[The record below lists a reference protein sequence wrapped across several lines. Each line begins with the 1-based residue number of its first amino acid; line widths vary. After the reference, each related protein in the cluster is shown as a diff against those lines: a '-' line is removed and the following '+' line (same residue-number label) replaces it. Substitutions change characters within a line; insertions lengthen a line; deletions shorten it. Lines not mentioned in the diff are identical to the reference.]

1 MNNINKYHLSE
12 MLISMNMLDNS
23 FKQDLDC
30 IKSYID
36 EDYINFY
43 IKYDGDLET
52 ILQDV
57 DYACAMKID
66 LSSYIVSIKSGN
78 LTNFYERFRNV
89 LNLEPSFPYTLSDFQ
104 PAVAAN
110 ITKFHSNNYLGL
122 RGSGTVAAIIDTGI
136 DYLNPQFWNDDNTT
150 RIRLIWDQTIQ
161 SETPYN
167 EKAFYG
173 TVYTRDEINK
183 AISASLS
190 GENPYDIVPSKDK
203 IGHGTN
209 MAGLV
214 GAKGLNGVL
223 GGAPECEFIIVK
235 LKEAKNINLK
245 LIGIN
250 DRKNIP
256 IYEGLDILNAINFL
270 SQYQGKENIPMSV
283 LISCGTNWTSHQG
296 RSALE
301 NYINL
306 FSSRNGLVFV
316 TNTGNQGASKIH
328 ASGNIKKSGDF
339 FTLEVNIAPNE
350 KNFVAMLWIP
360 KPNIMSLAVTSPT
373 GEVASPIQPSF
384 QIGQT
389 EKINLVLENS
399 VISFTFSLFD
409 VLDGNEAIYIT
420 IENPKSG
427 IWQFRLTGDYIT
439 DGTFN
444 IWLPQ
449 RPIIEPETRFINSD
463 PYTTLLCPSIASKAI
478 TTSFYNQNNNT
489 IDINSGRGYSVKG
502 NIKPNLT
509 TGGFTATTTGLNNQT
524 VSVTGG
530 AVAGAVLCSA
540 TLLLLEWGIILNN
553 EPNMHSTSIIS
564 YLTRGTNKRPGDIY
578 PNAQWGYGMLNLQ
591 NSFENLRSPLV
602 ESLRTN
608 NEKCNIDTLPLN
620 STIRIPEELY
630 ISLIMCGDKF

>member
-1 MNNINKYHLSE
+1 
-12 MLISMNMLDNS
+12 MLDNS
-23 FKQDLDC
+23 FRQDLDC
-30 IKSYID
+30 IKSYINK
-36 EDYINFY
+36 DYLNFY
-43 IKYDGDLET
+43 IKYDGNLER

-57 DYACAMKID
+57 DYACAIKID
-66 LSSYIVSIKSGN
+66 LTGYIVSIKYEN
-78 LTNFYERFRNV
+78 LNNFYKKFKNV
-89 LNLEPSFPYTLSDFQ
+89 MNLEPNFPYTLSDFQ

-122 RGSGTVAAIIDTGI
+122 RGSGTIAAIIDTGI

-167 EKAFYG
+167 ERAFYG
-173 TVYTRDEINK
+173 TVYTKEQINK

-190 GENPYDIVPSKDK
+190 GENPYDIVPSKDE

-223 GGAPECEFIIVK
+223 GGAPECEFIIIK
-235 LKEAKNINLK
+235 LKEAKDINLK

-256 IYEGLDILNAINFL
+256 IYEGLDIFNAINFL
-270 SQYQGKENIPMSV
+270 SQYQNKENIPMSI

-296 RSALE
+296 RSTLE

-306 FSSRNGLVFV
+306 FSSRKGLVFI
-316 TNTGNQGASKIH
+316 TNTGNQGASQIH
-328 ASGNIKKSGDF
+328 ASGNIKKSGDVS
-339 FTLEVNIAPNE
+339 TLEVNIAPNE

-360 KPNIMSLAVTSPT
+360 KPNIMSLSVTSPT
-373 GEVASPIQPSF
+373 GEIASPIQPSF

-389 EKINLVLENS
+389 EQISLVLENS

-409 VLDGNEAIYIT
+409 VLDGNESIYIT

-444 IWLPQ
+444 VWLPQ
-449 RPIIEPETRFINSD
+449 KPIIQPQTRIINAD
-463 PYTTLLCPSIASKAI
+463 PYTTLLSPSIATKAI

-489 IDINSGRGYSVKG
+489 IDVNSGRGYSVKEV
-502 NIKPNLT
+502 IKPNLT
-509 TGGFTATTTGLNNQT
+509 TGGFAATTTGLNNKT
-524 VSVTGG
+524 VSITGG
-530 AVAGAVLCSA
+530 SVAGAVLCSA
-540 TLLLLEWGIILNN
+540 TLLLLEWGIVKGNDPYIY
-553 EPNMHSTSIIS
+553 STSIIS

-578 PNAQWGYGMLNLQ
+578 PNPQWGYGMLNLQ
-591 NSFENLRSPLV
+591 NSFENLRSPFMQF
-602 ESLRTN
+602 LRN
-608 NEKCNIDTLPLN
+608 NIEECNIDPLPLN

-630 ISLIMCGDKF
+630 ANLIKCGEKF

>member
-1 MNNINKYHLSE
+1 
-12 MLISMNMLDNS
+12 MLDNS
-23 FKQDLDC
+23 FRQDLDC
-30 IKSYID
+30 IKSYINK
-36 EDYINFY
+36 DYLNFY
-43 IKYDGDLET
+43 IKYDGNLER

-57 DYACAMKID
+57 DYACAIKID
-66 LSSYIVSIKSGN
+66 LTGYIVSIKYEN
-78 LTNFYERFRNV
+78 LNNFYKKFENV
-89 LNLEPSFPYTLSDFQ
+89 MNLEPNFPYTLSDFQ

-122 RGSGTVAAIIDTGI
+122 RGSGTIAAIIDTGI

-167 EKAFYG
+167 ERAFYG
-173 TVYTRDEINK
+173 TVYTKEQINK

-190 GENPYDIVPSKDK
+190 GENPYDIVPSKDE

-223 GGAPECEFIIVK
+223 GGAPECEFIIIK
-235 LKEAKNINLK
+235 LKEAKDINLK

-256 IYEGLDILNAINFL
+256 IYEGLDIFNAINFL
-270 SQYQGKENIPMSV
+270 SQYQNKENIPMSI

-296 RSALE
+296 RSTLE

-306 FSSRNGLVFV
+306 FSSRKGLVFI
-316 TNTGNQGASKIH
+316 TNTGNQGASQIH
-328 ASGNIKKSGDF
+328 ASGNIKKSGDVS
-339 FTLEVNIAPNE
+339 TLEVNIAPNE

-360 KPNIMSLAVTSPT
+360 KPNIMSLSVTSPT
-373 GEVASPIQPSF
+373 GEIASPIQPSF

-389 EKINLVLENS
+389 EQISLVLENS

-409 VLDGNEAIYIT
+409 VLDGNESIYIT

-444 IWLPQ
+444 VWLPQ
-449 RPIIEPETRFINSD
+449 KPIIQPQTRIINAD
-463 PYTTLLCPSIASKAI
+463 PSTTLLSPSIATKAI

-489 IDINSGRGYSVKG
+489 IDVNSGRGYSVKEV
-502 NIKPNLT
+502 IKPNLT
-509 TGGFTATTTGLNNQT
+509 TGGFAATTTGLNNKT
-524 VSVTGG
+524 VSITGG
-530 AVAGAVLCSA
+530 SVAGAVLCSA
-540 TLLLLEWGIILNN
+540 TLLLLEWGIVKGNDPYIY
-553 EPNMHSTSIIS
+553 STSIIS

-578 PNAQWGYGMLNLQ
+578 PNPQWGYGMLNLQ
-591 NSFENLRSPLV
+591 NSFENLRSPFMQF
-602 ESLRTN
+602 LRN
-608 NEKCNIDTLPLN
+608 NIEECNIDPLPLN

-630 ISLIMCGDKF
+630 ANLIKCGEKF

>member
-1 MNNINKYHLSE
+1 
-12 MLISMNMLDNS
+12 MLDNS
-23 FKQDLDC
+23 FRQDLDC

-36 EDYINFY
+36 KDYLNFY
-43 IKYDGDLET
+43 IKYDGNLER

-57 DYACAMKID
+57 DYACAIKID
-66 LSSYIVSIKSGN
+66 LSGYIVSIKSGN
-78 LTNFYERFRNV
+78 LINFYNKFKNV
-89 LNLEPSFPYTLSDFQ
+89 MNLEPNFPYTLSDFE

-110 ITKFHSNNYLGL
+110 ITKFHSDTYLSL
-122 RGSGTVAAIIDTGI
+122 RGSGTVVAIIDTGI
-136 DYLNPQFWNDDNTT
+136 DYLNPQFWNADNTT
-150 RIRLIWDQTIQ
+150 RIRLIWDQTIE

-167 EKAFYG
+167 ERAFYG
-173 TVYTRDEINK
+173 TVYTREQINS
-183 AISASLS
+183 AISAHLA
-190 GENPYDIVPSKDK
+190 GNNPYDIVPSKDD
-203 IGHGTN
+203 IGHGTS

-214 GAKGLNGVL
+214 GAKGLNGII

-235 LKEAKNINLK
+235 LKEAKDINLK

-256 IYEGLDILNAINFL
+256 IYEGLDMFNAINFL
-270 SQYQGKENIPMSV
+270 SQYQNKENIPMSV

-296 RSALE
+296 RSTLE

-306 FSSRNGLVFV
+306 FSSRKGLVFV
-316 TNTGNQGASKIH
+316 TNTGNQGASQIH

-339 FTLEVNIAPNE
+339 STLEVNIAPNE
-350 KNFVAMLWIP
+350 KNFVAMIWIP
-360 KPNIMSLAVTSPT
+360 KPNIMSLSVTSPT

-389 EKINLVLENS
+389 EQINLVLENS
-399 VISFTFSLFD
+399 IISFTFSLFD
-409 VLDGNEAIYIT
+409 VLDGNESIYIT

-449 RPIIEPETRFINSD
+449 KPIIEPQTRFINAD
-463 PYTTLLCPSIASKAI
+463 PYTTLLSPSIASKAI

-489 IDINSGRGYSVKG
+489 LDINSGRGYSVKG

-509 TGGFTATTTGLNNQT
+509 TGGFATTTTGLNNET
-524 VSVTGG
+524 VSITGG
-530 AVAGAVLCSA
+530 SVAGAVLCSA
-540 TLLLLEWGIILNN
+540 TLLLLEWGIVKGNDPYIY
-553 EPNMHSTSIIS
+553 STSIIS

-578 PNAQWGYGMLNLQ
+578 PNSQWGYGILNLQ
-591 NSFENLRSPLV
+591 NSFENLRSPFTQ
-602 ESLRTN
+602 SLRDDI
-608 NEKCNIDTLPLN
+608 EKCNIDMLPLN
-620 STIRIPEELY
+620 RTIRIPEELY
-630 ISLIMCGDKF
+630 ANLIKCGEKF

>member
-1 MNNINKYHLSE
+1 
-12 MLISMNMLDNS
+12 MLDNS
-23 FKQDLDC
+23 FRQDLDC

-36 EDYINFY
+36 KDYLNFY
-43 IKYDGDLET
+43 IKYDGNLER

-57 DYACAMKID
+57 DYACAIKID
-66 LSSYIVSIKSGN
+66 LTGYIVSIKYEN
-78 LTNFYERFRNV
+78 LNNFYRKFRNV
-89 LNLEPSFPYTLSDFQ
+89 MNLEPSFPYTLSDFQ

-122 RGSGTVAAIIDTGI
+122 RGSGTIAAIIDTGI
-136 DYLNPQFWNDDNTT
+136 DYLNPQFRNDDNTT

-167 EKAFYG
+167 ERAFYG
-173 TVYTRDEINK
+173 TVYTNEQINK

-190 GENPYDIVPSKDK
+190 GENPYDIVPSKDE

-223 GGAPECEFIIVK
+223 GGAPECEFIIIK
-235 LKEAKNINLK
+235 LKEAKDINLK

-256 IYEGLDILNAINFL
+256 IYEGLDIFNAINFL
-270 SQYQGKENIPMSV
+270 SQYQNKENVPMSV

-296 RSALE
+296 RSTLE

-306 FSSRNGLVFV
+306 FSSRKGLIFV
-316 TNTGNQGASKIH
+316 TNTGNQGASQIH
-328 ASGNIKKSGDF
+328 ASGNIKKSGDVS
-339 FTLEVNIAPNE
+339 TLEVNIAPNE

-360 KPNIMSLAVTSPT
+360 KPNIMSLSVTSPT
-373 GEVASPIQPSF
+373 GEIASPIQPSF

-389 EKINLVLENS
+389 EQISLVLENS

-409 VLDGNEAIYIT
+409 VLDGNESIYIT

-444 IWLPQ
+444 VWLPQ
-449 RPIIEPETRFINSD
+449 KPIIEPQTRIINAD
-463 PYTTLLCPSIASKAI
+463 PYTTLLSPSIATKAI

-489 IDINSGRGYSVKG
+489 IDVNSGRGYSVKG

-509 TGGFTATTTGLNNQT
+509 TGGFAATTTGLNNKT
-524 VSVTGG
+524 VSITGG
-530 AVAGAVLCSA
+530 SVAGAVLCSG
-540 TLLLLEWGIILNN
+540 TLLLLEWGIIKGND
-553 EPNMHSTSIIS
+553 PYIYSTSIIS

-578 PNAQWGYGMLNLQ
+578 PNPQWGYGMLNLQ
-591 NSFENLRSPLV
+591 NSFENLRSTFMQ
-602 ESLRTN
+602 SLRDDIQ
-608 NEKCNIDTLPLN
+608 KCNIDPLPLN

-630 ISLIMCGDKF
+630 ANLIKCGEKF